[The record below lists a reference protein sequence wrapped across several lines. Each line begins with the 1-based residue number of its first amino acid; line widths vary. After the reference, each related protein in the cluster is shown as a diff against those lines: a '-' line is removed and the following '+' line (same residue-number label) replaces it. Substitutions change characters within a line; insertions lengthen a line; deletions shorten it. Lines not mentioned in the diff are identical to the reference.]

1 MNGADFFLVVNFLIG
16 LSFAVVF
23 LIVSTRSRSRIA
35 ARWIAAAYAIASFST
50 ISELLVAHTEFVKFF
65 ALTAFATVLAG
76 LLLIRIG
83 IGRLYGVPASPA
95 PLIVFYGIALVLDL
109 IVYELPRGTWVHSFS
124 YQTPFALAIF
134 FSATAVLRSS
144 RRAPI
149 DRAIACLLFMTGF
162 MFIAKAAAAVLLGAG
177 ATAKDYVHSYYAL
190 VSQSSTG
197 VFVVLVGLMLLSVF
211 VLEIMAQER
220 SNSEVDALSEVL
232 NRRGFDNHCDMRLRR
247 LPGPHALILCDL
259 DHFKKINDTYGH
271 YSGDCVIRA
280 FADLLKASAPENAV
294 VGRLGGEEF
303 CVLLPGVP
311 ADAALMF
318 AQAVRGSF
326 AMQVL
331 PGMPSSFRMTASFGV
346 ATFQAAGELSV
357 AVRNADAA
365 LYEAKASG
373 RNCVRLYRE
382 RGTTPLIVVSDNHGT
397 AQ

>member
-1 MNGADFFLVVNFLIG
+1 MNGADFFLAVNFLIG

-35 ARWIAAAYAIASFST
+35 ALWIAAAYAVASLST
-50 ISELLVAHTEFVKFF
+50 IAELLVAHTSFVRLF
-65 ALTAFATVLAG
+65 AILAFASVLAG
-76 LLLIRIG
+76 MLLIRVG
-83 IGRLYGVPASPA
+83 IGRLYGVPASSTV
-95 PLIVFYGIALVLDL
+95 LILFFLISLGVDL
-109 IVYELPRGTWVHSFS
+109 LIYDLPRGTWLHSYS
-124 YQTPFALAIF
+124 YQSPFALAMF
-134 FSATAVLRSS
+134 LSAAAVLRSS

-149 DRAIACLLFMTGF
+149 DRAM
-162 MFIAKAAAAVLLGAG
+162 AVLLIMTALMFLAKATAAVVFGSG
-177 ATAKDYVHSYYAL
+177 QTAKDYIHSYYAL
-190 VSQSSTG
+190 ISQSSTG
-197 VFVVLVGLMLLSVF
+197 VFVVLIGLMLLSVF

-259 DHFKKINDTYGH
+259 DHFKRINDTYGH

-280 FADLLKASAPENAV
+280 FADLLKASAPQNAV